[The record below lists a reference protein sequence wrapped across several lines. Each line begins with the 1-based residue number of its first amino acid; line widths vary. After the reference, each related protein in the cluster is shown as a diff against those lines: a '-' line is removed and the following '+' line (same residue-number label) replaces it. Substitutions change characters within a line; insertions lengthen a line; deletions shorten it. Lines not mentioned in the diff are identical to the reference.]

1 MNNIKFNV
9 LFSGWISKVPYFP
22 VYLVFLID
30 FSLMLSC
37 TVYFYFLFESV
48 APAYMEFDGGFFWAS
63 IMLLL
68 LTFLMIWRRTYRAIV
83 RFSDLY
89 EIINFSFVFSASCF
103 SFLFVHILDLFF
115 NWDIEV
121 PASFIFLSHVGS
133 FVLLILYRLIVKEI
147 FYRIQRIRNNTKNTL
162 VFGAGQGGRMV
173 YQILM
178 RDANSKFNVCGFFDD
193 DRSKSGKLIYGI
205 KILTGDSLLKNMFEE
220 RNIVELI
227 VAVKQLSNRRKKEL
241 FDICY
246 NHNVKVSF
254 LPALESFDSK
264 KLEIRDL
271 RRIKLEELLGRDTIE
286 LDQNHL
292 FESFEGKVV
301 LVSGAGGSI
310 GSELCR
316 QISNYPIL
324 KLVLLDMAE
333 SALYDIN
340 QELVRKNLSFFVEPV
355 LVDIRNKESLNLI
368 FSKYKPDLVF
378 HAAAY
383 KHVPLMES
391 FPKLAIDVNIIG
403 TKNIAD
409 ASVDFGVK
417 KFILISTDK
426 AVNPTNV
433 MGATK
438 RMAELYIQSRF
449 YCAGS
454 PSPTQFITTRFGNV
468 LGSNGS
474 VIPLFM
480 KQIESGGP
488 VTVTHKEIERFFMTI
503 PEACRLVMEAGSM
516 GHGGEIYVFDMG
528 ESVRIY
534 DLAEKMITLSGKI
547 PNKDIH
553 IEVTGLRSGEKLY
566 EELVGVSE
574 KFKSTYHPKIHI
586 VQSFSLDFLVINT
599 VIEELHLGLLN
610 NSSEDILIG
619 KIKKIIPEFI
629 SSYSR
634 FTILDN

>member
-1 MNNIKFNV
+1 MEKFRLKV
-9 LFSGWISKVPYFP
+9 LFAKWIGKLPYLP

-30 FSLMLSC
+30 FSFMLFC
-37 TVYFYFLFESV
+37 MIYFYFLLESV
-48 APAYMEFDGGFFWAS
+48 APTYMSLDDSILWSSFMLGF
-63 IMLLL
+63 
-68 LTFLMIWRRTYRAIV
+68 LTILMIWKKTYRGIV
-83 RFSDLY
+83 RFSDVY
-89 EIINFSFVFSASCF
+89 EIINFGFVFAVSI
-103 SFLFVHILDLFF
+103 FLFLVIYLSDVLFEFDLAL
-115 NWDIEV
+115 
-121 PASFIFLSHVGS
+121 PKSFIFLSHVGS
-133 FVLLILYRLIVKEI
+133 FVFLILYRLTIKEI
-147 FYRIQRIRNNTKNTL
+147 FFRIQKTKSKSINIII
-162 VFGAGQGGRMV
+162 FGGGQGGRMV
-173 YQILM
+173 FQMLN
-178 RDANSKFNVCGFFDD
+178 RELDSRFNVSGFFDD
-193 DRSKSGKLIYGI
+193 DKSKTGKLLYGI
-205 KILTGDSLLKNMFEE
+205 KILSGDTNLEKYFSEK
-220 RNIVELI
+220 NIVELI
-227 VAVKQLSNRRKKEL
+227 VAAKELTNRRKKEL
-241 FDICY
+241 FDLCY
-246 NHNVKVSF
+246 KHNVKVRF
-254 LPALESFDSK
+254 LPALETYENK
-264 KLEIRDL
+264 NLELRDL
-271 RRIKLEELLGRDTIE
+271 RNIKLEELLGRDTIE

-292 FESFEGKVV
+292 VDSFEGKVV
-301 LVSGAGGSI
+301 LVTGAGGSI

-316 QISNYPIL
+316 QISQYPIA

-340 QELVRKNLSFFVEPV
+340 QELLRKNLTFFVEPV
-355 LVDIRNKESLNLI
+355 LVDIRNKASVNKI
-368 FSKYKPDLVF
+368 FAKYKPNLVF

-391 FPKLAIDVNIIG
+391 FPKLAIEVNILG

-409 ASVDFGVK
+409 ASVDFMVE

-433 MGATK
+433 MGASK
-438 RMAELYIQSRF
+438 RMAEIYIQSRF
-449 YCAGS
+449 YCTTS

-516 GHGGEIYVFDMG
+516 GNGGEIYVFDMG
-528 ESVRIY
+528 DSVKIY
-534 DLAEKMITLSGKI
+534 DLAEKMITLTGKI

-553 IEVTGLRSGEKLY
+553 IEITGLRSGEKLY
-566 EELVGVSE
+566 EELIGVSE
-574 KFKSTYHPKIHI
+574 KFKSTHHPKIHI
-586 VQSFSLDFLVINT
+586 VQSFPLDFPVINS
-599 VIEELHLGLLN
+599 VIIELQLGLLN

-619 KIKKIIPEFI
+619 RIKQIIPEFI

>member
-1 MNNIKFNV
+1 MRNIKFKV
-9 LFSGWISKVPYFP
+9 LFSGLISKVPYLP

-30 FSLMLSC
+30 FSFMLSC
-37 TVYFYFLFESV
+37 TFYFYFLLESV
-48 APAYMEFDGGFFWAS
+48 APAYMEFDDAFFWGS
-63 IMLLL
+63 VMFLL
-68 LTFLMIWRRTYRAIV
+68 LTSLMIWRKTYRGIV
-83 RFSDLY
+83 RFSDVY
-89 EIINFSFVFSASCF
+89 EIINLGFVFSASFF
-103 SFLFVHILDLFF
+103 SFLFVYILDQFF
-115 NWDIEV
+115 NLDIEV
-121 PASFIFLSHVGS
+121 PASFIFLSHVSS

-147 FYRIQRIRNNTKNTL
+147 FNRIQVIRNNTKNIL
-162 VFGAGQGGRMV
+162 VFGAGQGGRTV

-178 RDANSKFNVCGFFDD
+178 RDSNSKYNVNGFFDD
-193 DRSKSGKLIYGI
+193 DKSKSGKLIYGI
-205 KILTGDSLLKNMFEE
+205 KILNGDSTLKNIFEK

-246 NHNVKVSF
+246 DHNVNVRF
-254 LPALESFDSK
+254 LPGLEVFDRK
-264 KLEIRDL
+264 KLELRDL
-271 RRIKLEELLGRDTIE
+271 RSIKLEELLGRDTIE

-316 QISNYPIL
+316 QISNFPIV

-340 QELVRKNLSFFVEPV
+340 QELVRKNLSFFIEPV
-355 LVDIRNKESLNLI
+355 LVDIRNKASVNQVFE
-368 FSKYKPDLVF
+368 KYKPNLVF

-391 FPKLAIDVNIIG
+391 FPKLAIETNIVG

-409 ASVDFGVK
+409 ASVAVRAE

-433 MGATK
+433 MGASK

-449 YCAGS
+449 YCPVS

-516 GHGGEIYVFDMG
+516 GKGGEIYVFDMG
-528 ESVRIY
+528 ESVKIY
-534 DLAEKMITLSGKI
+534 ELAKKMITLAGKI
-547 PNKDIH
+547 PNKDIQ

-574 KFKSTYHPKIHI
+574 IFKSTHHPKIHI
-586 VQSFSLDFLVINT
+586 VQSHPLDFLVINS
-599 VIEELHLGLLN
+599 VVEELHLGLLN
-610 NSSEDILIG
+610 NSNEDMLIG
-619 KIKKIIPEFI
+619 RIKQIIPEFI

-634 FTILDN
+634 FSILDN